1 MSIFQVS
8 DHELS
13 AEVKRRLK
21 VEESWG
27 RRKVMAELH
36 NAERLEHYESKK
48 ALWRC
53 FPVSISQHV
62 VPGTAVASVIQFA
75 ARVK

>member
-1 MSIFQVS
+1 MSIFQAS

-27 RRKVMAELH
+27 RRKVVAELH

-53 FPVSISQHV
+53 FPGEVS
-62 VPGTAVASVIQFA
+62 PLRGAAVSSAEIIAF
-75 ARVK
+75 KTKG